1 MWIRFRHWNP
11 NRTKIDDRNWPP
23 WNLNCQWF
31 DSEPLMVLAYNRSTK
46 MMTGMSTQLL
56 LWVQA
61 TGRVSHPRRNLLE
74 ATDTE
79 TNYQRELTCIFK
91 YIMQCMHIA
100 VFFFNIYWCEH
111 EKQVNKVFQ
120 IKMSQI
126 SYHWI
131 AVPSRVPLAS
141 QVGHY
146 TNLASWETHW
156 NCDNVWGAFINDVT
170 SLVGKGL
177 RKDGVKIRDKFV
189 WRHL

>member
-126 SYHWI
+126 SVSVY
-131 AVPSRVPLAS
+131 L
-141 QVGHY
+141 
-146 TNLASWETHW
+146 
-156 NCDNVWGAFINDVT
+156 C
-170 SLVGKGL
+170 L
-177 RKDGVKIRDKFV
+177 RKEIQMSESFSASNDKRCFYASGELKKCSSFQFISSHNQGNIIS
-189 WRHL
+189 WNEA